1 MPGCA
6 LAPDKRI
13 MVLLR
18 KKMFMR
24 CPGLLLLAVIAC
36 MIIAGCTQG
45 TGTVQGAAVP
55 ATPASPA
62 PATVPVVTAETTLP
76 ESVETQPPQP
86 VVTIVHYIPMV
97 KDVKDSQLLFSL
109 QVPEEWN
116 PSTYR
121 LENPE
126 NYEGFMYQTDLVKNN
141 TFYIHTYENYRNR
154 DQNYRDACKDQDPSP
169 NMSVVTINGITFDR
183 FESSAG
189 GLTNVTYVSRQSSMN
204 DFGYLTVLAYTV
216 STSDRFAVED
226 YDRVVQSF
234 RYYPHDKIS
243 SMPGTEIPR
252 LLFESEGGSV
262 KSASRS
268 GSSSPAGGSS
278 SRSSC
283 PASRR

>member
-1 MPGCA
+1 MALPG
-6 LAPDKRI
+6 
-13 MVLLR
+13 
-18 KKMFMR
+18 KKLFMR

-45 TGTVQGAAVP
+45 TGTVQGAPVQATP
-55 ATPASPA
+55 ATPAE
-62 PATVPVVTAETTLP
+62 TPVQVTTAETTLP
-76 ESVETQPPQP
+76 IATQTPET
-86 VVTIVHYIPMV
+86 VVTIVHFIPLV

-109 QVPEEWN
+109 QVPETWN

-154 DQNYRDACKDQDPSP
+154 DQNYRDACRELVPSP

-183 FESSAG
+183 FEYSAG
-189 GLTNVTYVSRQSSMN
+189 GKTNVTYVSRQSSMN
-204 DFGYLTVLAYTV
+204 DFGYLSVLAYTV
-216 STSDRFAVED
+216 NSSDRFAVED

-243 SMPGTEIPR
+243 SMPGVEIPR
-252 LLFESEGGSV
+252 IIPESEGGSV
-262 KSASRS
+262 KSATRS